1 MKKIALYYIFF
12 MTICFTLCKAQTDTA
27 YIPKYSKDVMYEII
41 TNTDLKYRGY
51 IVEEKSYGISIKNP
65 RTNVKTY
72 LYNSEI
78 HSIVAITNVN
88 RSKKKLELFEENEHT
103 DYYMLGSSAFLF
115 EKETITTTYH
125 WGALENISF
134 PISENWA
141 VTASTLFF
149 YPYSL
154 GVKCAFKLSEN
165 SYLGGNV
172 FGMGNVL
179 SQKQDEY
186 FWGYGAKVHYTQG
199 TSNNNFTVSG
209 GVLGLNSKLFTNTTN
224 QALFNLYFLNFS
236 YCNRFSRLFALNAEA
251 WYFPESQSGFGGL
264 GLKLVN
270 DKYYSWT
277 FGCYTALNNF
287 NNSFKI
293 NVKTIPIPYIG
304 YSQKF

>member
-1 MKKIALYYIFF
+1 
-12 MTICFTLCKAQTDTA
+12 MTICFTLCKAQTDSA
-27 YIPKYSKDVMYEII
+27 KYIPKYSKEINYVVVTKIDIKYIGYVDQEDELSI
-41 TNTDLKYRGY
+41 TLINR
-51 IVEEKSYGISIKNP
+51 N
-65 RTNVKTY
+65 TNVKTL
-72 LYNSEI
+72 LYKSEI
-78 HSIVAITNVN
+78 GTIRPLVN
-88 RSKKKLELFEENEHT
+88 SKRNLKNIELFEENEHT
-103 DYYMLGSSAFLF
+103 DYYMLASSAFLF

-165 SYLGGNV
+165 SYVGGNV

-209 GVLGLNSKLFTNTTN
+209 GVLGLNSKLFTTTTS

-251 WYFPESQSGFGGL
+251 WYFPEAQSGFGGL

-270 DKYYSWT
+270 NKDYSWT
-277 FGCYTALNNF
+277 FGCYTVLNNF
-287 NNSFKI
+287 NNNFKI

-304 YSQKF
+304 YSQTF